1 MQSVRLSVVDAETLR
16 ISRVS
21 ASKYGVIK
29 LWFGEYM
36 KIAINGATTMTADL
50 ETDIRAAAA
59 AGYDLVELR
68 SNKLYDYLETKT
80 VADLKELLN
89 ETKIGVLSINTLEHI
104 TWRSDEDYAAIKAEC
119 AKLSE
124 ISAAIG
130 CPYVLSVPG
139 SLRQGPKTDEETIA
153 ESVRV
158 LNELADIAEPYGIK
172 IGFEFLGEA
181 GNSVQTLDLGSK
193 IVDLVG
199 RESVGN
205 VMDTY
210 HFYAGG
216 SSYEAIDR
224 LDPKK
229 LFIFHINDAEDMPK
243 AELNDSKRLYPG
255 LGILPIKEIK
265 EHLDGIGY
273 DGPVS
278 VEIFRPEY
286 WEQDPFEVAV
296 KAKAATEEVLGL
308 GKYAAGGS
316 W

>member
-1 MQSVRLSVVDAETLR
+1 M
-16 ISRVS
+16 
-21 ASKYGVIK
+21 K
-29 LWFGEYM
+29 LAF
-36 KIAINGATTMTADL
+36 NGATTMPADL

-68 SNKLYDYLETKT
+68 STKLYDYLQDHLVE
-80 VADLKELLN
+80 DLKGLLA
-89 ETKIGVLSINTLEHI
+89 EAGIGVLSINTLEHI
-104 TWRSDEDYAAIKAEC
+104 TWRSAEDYAAIKEEC

-124 ISAAIG
+124 ISKAIG

-139 SLRQGPKTDEETIA
+139 ALRQGPKTVEETIE

-181 GNSVQTLDLGSK
+181 GNSVTTLDLGSR

-199 RESVGN
+199 RDSVGN
-205 VMDTY
+205 VIDTY

-216 SSYEAIDR
+216 SSFDALEN
-224 LDPKK
+224 LDPSK
-229 LFIFHINDAEDMPK
+229 LFIFHINGAEDLPK
-243 AELNDSKRLYPG
+243 EQLNDSKRLYPG
-255 LGILPIKEIK
+255 EGILPIAEMKQI
-265 EHLDGIGY
+265 LDKIGY
-273 DGPVS
+273 DGPAS

-286 WEQDPFEVAV
+286 WEQDPFEVAA
-296 KAKAATEEVLGL
+296 KAKAAAESALGL
-308 GKYAAGGS
+308 GQYAAGGS

>member
-1 MQSVRLSVVDAETLR
+1 
-16 ISRVS
+16 
-21 ASKYGVIK
+21 
-29 LWFGEYM
+29 M

-50 ETDIRAAAA
+50 ETDIRSAGA
-59 AGYDLVELR
+59 AGFELVELR
-68 SNKLYDYLETKT
+68 SNKLYDYLETHT
-80 VADLKELLN
+80 VDDLKALLT
-89 ETKIGVLSINTLEHI
+89 EAGVGVLSINTLEHI
-104 TWRSDEDYAAIKAEC
+104 TWRSDEDYAAIKEEC

-130 CPYVLSVPG
+130 CPYVLAVPG
-139 SLRQGPKTDEETIA
+139 ALRQGPKTEQETIA

-158 LNELADIAEPYGIK
+158 LNELADIAEPFGIR

-181 GNSVQTLDLGSK
+181 GNSVTTLDLGSR

-205 VMDTY
+205 VIDTY

-216 SSYEAIDR
+216 SSLEAIDR

-229 LFIFHINDAEDMPK
+229 LFILHVNDAEDLPK
-243 AELNDSKRLYPG
+243 EELNDSKRLYPG

-265 EHLDGIGY
+265 ERLDAIGY

-286 WEQDPFEVAV
+286 WEEDPFKVAAT
-296 KAKAATEEVLGL
+296 AKAATEQALGL
-308 GKYAAGGS
+308 GQHAAGGS

>member
-1 MQSVRLSVVDAETLR
+1 MFQ
-16 ISRVS
+16 VS
-21 ASKYGVIK
+21 AYLSYPIATPLLVRYTAVIK
-29 LWFGEYM
+29 SLLM
-36 KIAINGATTMTADL
+36 KLALNGATTMTADL

-68 SNKLYDYLETKT
+68 SNKLYDYLETKS
-80 VADLKELLN
+80 VDDLKALLA
-89 ETKIGVLSINTLEHI
+89 ETGIGVLSINTLEHI
-104 TWRSDEDYAAIKAEC
+104 TWRSEEDYAAIKEEC
-119 AKLSE
+119 AKLSQ
-124 ISAAIG
+124 ISQAIG

-139 SLRQGPKTDEETIA
+139 ALRQGPKTDDETIE

-181 GNSVQTLDLGSK
+181 GNSVTTLDLGSK

-205 VMDTY
+205 VIDTY
-210 HFYAGG
+210 HFYAG
-216 SSYEAIDR
+216 SSSFDALEN
-224 LDPKK
+224 LDPAK
-229 LFIFHINDAEDMPK
+229 LFIFHINGAEDLPK
-243 AELNDSKRLYPG
+243 DQLNDSKRLYPG
-255 LGILPIKEIK
+255 EGILPIGEMKAI
-265 EHLDGIGY
+265 LDKIGY
-273 DGPVS
+273 DGPAS

-296 KAKAATEEVLGL
+296 KAKAAAEQALGL
-308 GKYAAGGS
+308 GQYAAGGS

>member
-1 MQSVRLSVVDAETLR
+1 
-16 ISRVS
+16 
-21 ASKYGVIK
+21 
-29 LWFGEYM
+29 M
-36 KIAINGATTMTADL
+36 KIALNGATTMTADL

-68 SNKLYDYLETKT
+68 SNKLYDYLDTMT
-80 VADLKELLN
+80 VDDLKALLS
-89 ETKIGVLSINTLEHI
+89 ETGIGVLSINTLEHI
-104 TWRSDEDYAAIKAEC
+104 TWRSDQDYSDIKAEC
-119 AKLSE
+119 AKLCE
-124 ISAAIG
+124 ISATIG

-158 LNELADIAEPYGIK
+158 LNELADIAEAYGIK

-193 IVDLVG
+193 IVNLVG

-205 VMDTY
+205 VLDTY

-216 SSYEAIDR
+216 SSFEAIDE
-224 LDPKK
+224 LDPNK
-229 LFIFHINDAEDMPK
+229 LFIFHINDAEDLPK
-243 AELNDSKRLYPG
+243 SELNDSKRLYPG

-286 WEQDPFEVAV
+286 WEQDPFEVAIR
-296 KAKAATEEVLGL
+296 AKAATEEVLGL

>member
-1 MQSVRLSVVDAETLR
+1 
-16 ISRVS
+16 
-21 ASKYGVIK
+21 
-29 LWFGEYM
+29 M
-36 KIAINGATTMTADL
+36 KIAFNGATTMTADL

-68 SNKLYDYLETKT
+68 SNKLYDYLAAATVDDLNALLAETG
-80 VADLKELLN
+80 
-89 ETKIGVLSINTLEHI
+89 IGVLSINTLEHI
-104 TWRSDEDYAAIKAEC
+104 TWRSEEDYSAIKDEC

-139 SLRQGPKTDEETIA
+139 ALRQGPKTDDETIA

-158 LNELADIAEPYGIK
+158 LNELADIAEPHGIK
-172 IGFEFLGEA
+172 VGFEFLGEA
-181 GNSVQTLDLGSK
+181 GNSVTTLDLGSK

-216 SSYEAIDR
+216 SSYEAIDS

-229 LFIFHINDAEDMPK
+229 LFIFHINDAEDLPK
-243 AELNDSKRLYPG
+243 EELNDSKRLYPG
-255 LGILPIKEIK
+255 LGILPISEIK
-265 EHLDGIGY
+265 ARLDGIGY

-286 WEQDPFEVAV
+286 WEQDPFEVAK

-308 GKYAAGGS
+308 GKHAAGGS

>member
-1 MQSVRLSVVDAETLR
+1 
-16 ISRVS
+16 
-21 ASKYGVIK
+21 
-29 LWFGEYM
+29 M

-50 ETDIRAAAA
+50 ETDIRSAGA

-68 SNKLYDYLETKT
+68 SNKLYDYLETHST
-80 VADLKELLN
+80 DDLRALLA
-89 ETKIGVLSINTLEHI
+89 EAGVGALSINTLEHI
-104 TWRSDEDYAAIKAEC
+104 TWRSNDDYAAIKEEC

-124 ISAAIG
+124 ISAAID
-130 CPYVLSVPG
+130 CPYVLAVPG
-139 SLRQGPKTDEETIA
+139 ALRQGPKTEQETID

-158 LNELADIAEPYGIK
+158 LNEIADIAEPHGIK

-210 HFYAGG
+210 HFFAGG
-216 SSYEAIDR
+216 SSFEAIDR

-229 LFIFHINDAEDMPK
+229 LFILHINDAEDLPK
-243 AELNDSKRLYPG
+243 EQLNDSKRLYPG

-265 EHLDGIGY
+265 QRLDNIGY

-286 WEQDPFEVAV
+286 WEQDPFKVAAT
-296 KAKAATEEVLGL
+296 AKAATEQVLGI
-308 GKYAAGGS
+308 GHHAAGGN

>member
-1 MQSVRLSVVDAETLR
+1 
-16 ISRVS
+16 
-21 ASKYGVIK
+21 
-29 LWFGEYM
+29 
-36 KIAINGATTMTADL
+36 MTADL
-50 ETDIRAAAA
+50 ETDIRSAGA

-68 SNKLYDYLETKT
+68 SNKLYDYLNSHT
-80 VADLKELLN
+80 VENLKALLADA
-89 ETKIGVLSINTLEHI
+89 GVGALSINTLEHI
-104 TWRSDEDYAAIKAEC
+104 TWRSPADYAAIKEEC
-119 AKLSE
+119 GKLSE
-124 ISAAIG
+124 TSAAIG
-130 CPYVLSVPG
+130 CPYVLAVPG
-139 SLRQGPKTDEETIA
+139 ALRQGPKTEQETID

-158 LNELADIAEPYGIK
+158 LNELADIAEPHGVK
-172 IGFEFLGEA
+172 IGFEFLGES
-181 GNSVQTLDLGSK
+181 GNSVQTLDLGSR

-216 SSYEAIDR
+216 STFEAIDR

-229 LFIFHINDAEDMPK
+229 LFIVHINDAEDLPK
-243 AELNDSKRLYPG
+243 EQLNDSKRLYPG

-265 EHLDGIGY
+265 QRLDKIGY

-286 WEQDPFEVAV
+286 WEEDPFKVAAM
-296 KAKAATEEVLGL
+296 AKAATEQALGI
-308 GKYAAGGS
+308 GQYAASGS

>member
-1 MQSVRLSVVDAETLR
+1 M
-16 ISRVS
+16 I
-21 ASKYGVIK
+21 
-29 LWFGEYM
+29 
-36 KIAINGATTMTADL
+36 
-50 ETDIRAAAA
+50 
-59 AGYDLVELR
+59 ELR
-68 SNKLYDYLETKT
+68 SNKLYDFLKSHS
-80 VADLKELLN
+80 VSDLKGLLD
-89 ETKIGVLSINTLEHI
+89 EVGIDVLSINTLEHI
-104 TWRSDEDYAAIKAEC
+104 TWRSAEDYAAIKEEC
-119 AKLSE
+119 VKLCE

-139 SLRQGPKTDEETIA
+139 ALRQGPRTEEETIE

-172 IGFEFLGEA
+172 IGFEFLGES

-210 HFYAGG
+210 HFYAG
-216 SSYEAIDR
+216 SSSFEAIER

-229 LFIFHINDAEDMPK
+229 LFIFHINDAEDLPK
-243 AELNDSKRLYPG
+243 DQLNDSKRLYPG
-255 LGILPIKEIK
+255 LGILPIKEMK
-265 EHLDGIGY
+265 QQLDAIGY

-286 WEQDPFEVAV
+286 WEQDPFKVAQT
-296 KAKAATEEVLGL
+296 AKDATERVLGL
-308 GKYAAGGS
+308 GQHAAGGT

>member
-1 MQSVRLSVVDAETLR
+1 
-16 ISRVS
+16 
-21 ASKYGVIK
+21 
-29 LWFGEYM
+29 M
-36 KIAINGATTMTADL
+36 KIAINGATTMTANL
-50 ETDIRAAAA
+50 ETDVRSAGA
-59 AGYDLVELR
+59 AGFDLVELR
-68 SNKLYDYLETKT
+68 SNKLYDYLGSHT
-80 VADLKELLN
+80 VSDLNALLA
-89 ETKIGVLSINTLEHI
+89 EAGVGVLSINTLEHI
-104 TWRSDEDYAAIKAEC
+104 TWRSDEDYAAIKDEC

-130 CPYVLSVPG
+130 CPYVLAVPG
-139 SLRQGPKTDEETIA
+139 ALRQGPRTEQEIID

-158 LNELADIAEPYGIK
+158 LTDLADIAEPHGIK

-181 GNSVQTLDLGSK
+181 GNSVQTLDLGSR

-199 RESVGN
+199 RGSVGN

-216 SSYEAIDR
+216 STFESIDR

-229 LFIFHINDAEDMPK
+229 LFILHVNDAEDLPK
-243 AELNDSKRLYPG
+243 EQLNDSKRLYPG
-255 LGILPIKEIK
+255 LGILPLLEMKQR
-265 EHLDGIGY
+265 LDAIGY

-286 WEQDPFEVAV
+286 WEEDPFKVAAT
-296 KAKAATEEVLGL
+296 AKATTEKALGI
-308 GKYAAGGS
+308 GQNAAGGT

>member
-1 MQSVRLSVVDAETLR
+1 
-16 ISRVS
+16 
-21 ASKYGVIK
+21 
-29 LWFGEYM
+29 M
-36 KIAINGATTMTADL
+36 KIAFNGATTMTADL

-68 SNKLYDYLETKT
+68 SNKLYDYLGTATVDDLNALLAETG
-80 VADLKELLN
+80 
-89 ETKIGVLSINTLEHI
+89 IGVLSINTLEHI
-104 TWRSDEDYAAIKAEC
+104 TWRSEEDYSAIKDEC
-119 AKLSE
+119 ARLSE

-139 SLRQGPKTDEETIA
+139 ALRQGPKTDDETIA
-153 ESVRV
+153 ESVRM
-158 LNELADIAEPYGIK
+158 LNELADIAEPHGIK

-181 GNSVQTLDLGSK
+181 GNSVTTLDLGSK

-216 SSYEAIDR
+216 SSYEAIDS

-229 LFIFHINDAEDMPK
+229 LFIFHINDVEDLPK
-243 AELNDSKRLYPG
+243 EELNDSKRLYPG
-255 LGILPIKEIK
+255 LGILPISEIK
-265 EHLDGIGY
+265 ARLDGIGY

-286 WEQDPFEVAV
+286 WEQDPFEVAK

-308 GKYAAGGS
+308 GKHAAGGS

>member
-1 MQSVRLSVVDAETLR
+1 
-16 ISRVS
+16 
-21 ASKYGVIK
+21 
-29 LWFGEYM
+29 
-36 KIAINGATTMTADL
+36 MTADF

-68 SNKLYDYLETKT
+68 SNKLYNYLENH
-80 VADLKELLN
+80 AIDDLKALLA
-89 ETKIGVLSINTLEHI
+89 ETGIGVLSINTLEHI
-104 TWRSDEDYAAIKAEC
+104 TWRSEEDYAAIKAEC
-119 AKLSE
+119 AKLCE

-139 SLRQGPKTDEETIA
+139 ALRQGPKTDEETIA

-181 GNSVQTLDLGSK
+181 GNSVTTLDLGSK
-193 IVDLVG
+193 IVDLVD

-205 VMDTY
+205 VIDTY
-210 HFYAGG
+210 HFYAGN
-216 SSYEAIDR
+216 SSFDALED
-224 LDPKK
+224 LDPSK
-229 LFIFHINDAEDMPK
+229 LFIFHINDVEDLPK
-243 AELNDSKRLYPG
+243 DQLNDSKRLYPG
-255 LGILPIKEIK
+255 LGVLPIAEMKAT
-265 EHLDGIGY
+265 LDKIGY

-286 WEQDPFEVAV
+286 WEQDPFEVAAN
-296 KAKAATEEVLGL
+296 AKAATEEVLQL
-308 GKYAAGGS
+308 GQYAAGGS

>member
-1 MQSVRLSVVDAETLR
+1 
-16 ISRVS
+16 
-21 ASKYGVIK
+21 
-29 LWFGEYM
+29 
-36 KIAINGATTMTADL
+36 MTANL
-50 ETDIRAAAA
+50 ETDVRSAGA
-59 AGYDLVELR
+59 AGFDLVELR
-68 SNKLYDYLETKT
+68 SNKLYDYLGSHT
-80 VADLKELLN
+80 VSDLNALLA
-89 ETKIGVLSINTLEHI
+89 EAGVGVLSINTLEHI
-104 TWRSDEDYAAIKAEC
+104 TWRSDEDYAAIKDEC

-130 CPYVLSVPG
+130 CPYVLAVPG
-139 SLRQGPKTDEETIA
+139 ALRQGPRTEQEIID

-158 LNELADIAEPYGIK
+158 LTELADIAEPHGIK

-181 GNSVQTLDLGSK
+181 GNSVQTLDLGSR

-199 RESVGN
+199 RGSVGN

-216 SSYEAIDR
+216 STFESIDR

-229 LFIFHINDAEDMPK
+229 LFILHVNDAEDLPT
-243 AELNDSKRLYPG
+243 EQLNDSKRLYPG
-255 LGILPIKEIK
+255 LGILPLLEMKQR
-265 EHLDGIGY
+265 LDAIGY

-286 WEQDPFEVAV
+286 WEEDPFKVAAT
-296 KAKAATEEVLGL
+296 AKATTEKALGI
-308 GKYAAGGS
+308 GQHAAGGT

>member
-1 MQSVRLSVVDAETLR
+1 
-16 ISRVS
+16 
-21 ASKYGVIK
+21 
-29 LWFGEYM
+29 M

-50 ETDIRAAAA
+50 ETDIRSAGA
-59 AGYDLVELR
+59 AGFELVELR
-68 SNKLYDYLETKT
+68 SNKLYDYLETHT
-80 VADLKELLN
+80 VDDLKALLT
-89 ETKIGVLSINTLEHI
+89 EAGVGVLSINTLEHI
-104 TWRSDEDYAAIKAEC
+104 TWRSNEDYAAIKEEC

-130 CPYVLSVPG
+130 CPYVLAVPG
-139 SLRQGPKTDEETIA
+139 ALRQGPKTEQETIA

-158 LNELADIAEPYGIK
+158 LNELADIAEPFGIR

-181 GNSVQTLDLGSK
+181 GNSVTTLDLGSR

-205 VMDTY
+205 VIDTY

-216 SSYEAIDR
+216 SSFEAIDR

-229 LFIFHINDAEDMPK
+229 LFILHVNDAEDLPK
-243 AELNDSKRLYPG
+243 EELNDSKRLYPG

-265 EHLDGIGY
+265 ERLDAIGY

-286 WEQDPFEVAV
+286 WEEDPFKVAAT
-296 KAKAATEEVLGL
+296 AKAATEQALGL
-308 GKYAAGGS
+308 GQHAAGGS

>member
-1 MQSVRLSVVDAETLR
+1 
-16 ISRVS
+16 
-21 ASKYGVIK
+21 
-29 LWFGEYM
+29 M

-50 ETDIRAAAA
+50 ETDIRSAGA
-59 AGYDLVELR
+59 AGFELVELR
-68 SNKLYDYLETKT
+68 SNKLYDYLETHT
-80 VADLKELLN
+80 VDDLKALLT
-89 ETKIGVLSINTLEHI
+89 EAGVGVLSINTLEHI
-104 TWRSDEDYAAIKAEC
+104 TWRSDEDYAAIKEEC

-130 CPYVLSVPG
+130 CPYVLAVPG
-139 SLRQGPKTDEETIA
+139 ALRQGPKTEQETIA
-153 ESVRV
+153 ESVKV
-158 LNELADIAEPYGIK
+158 LNELADIAEPFGIR

-181 GNSVQTLDLGSK
+181 GNSVTTLDLGSR

-205 VMDTY
+205 VIDTY

-216 SSYEAIDR
+216 SSFEAIDR

-229 LFIFHINDAEDMPK
+229 LFILHVNDAEDLPK
-243 AELNDSKRLYPG
+243 EELNDSKRLYPG

-265 EHLDGIGY
+265 ERLDAIGY

-286 WEQDPFEVAV
+286 WEEDPFKVAAT
-296 KAKAATEEVLGL
+296 AKAATEQALGL
-308 GKYAAGGS
+308 GQHAAGGS